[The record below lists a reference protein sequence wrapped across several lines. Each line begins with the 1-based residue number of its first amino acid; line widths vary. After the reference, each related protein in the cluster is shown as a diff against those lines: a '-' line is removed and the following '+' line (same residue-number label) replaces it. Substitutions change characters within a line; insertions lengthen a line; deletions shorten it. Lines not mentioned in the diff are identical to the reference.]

1 MLPARELES
10 GQARGPLGG
19 TPRRYHLRITGA
31 PTDPPERQIEP
42 SGEPLSTLRGAGAGL
57 DTRLVGRVIGAL
69 LLVAL
74 AAAVVIFFVAGLHK
88 NTQISQLR
96 QHGVPVRFT
105 VSGCMGLLGGSGSN
119 AAGYACR
126 GSFTL
131 DGHRDNE
138 PIPGN
143 SLHPPGTVLRA
154 VAVPGD
160 PALVITVRM
169 LDGEHT
175 SGTVFILPAVLLVV
189 LALLVGALV
198 LRRRRIRRT

>member
-1 MLPARELES
+1 VLPARELES
-10 GQARGPLGG
+10 SQARGPLGR
-19 TPRRYHLRITGA
+19 PARRYHLRIAGA
-31 PTDPPERQIEP
+31 PTDPPERPIEP
-42 SGEPLSTLRGAGAGL
+42 SGEALSTLRGAGAGL
-57 DTRLVGRVIGAL
+57 DARLVGRVVGVL

-74 AAAVVIFFVAGLHK
+74 ALAVVIFFVAGLHK

-105 VSGCMGLLGGSGSN
+105 VTGCIGQLGGSGSN
-119 AAGYACR
+119 AAGYSCR

-131 DGHRDNE
+131 DGRRYNE

-143 SLHPPGTVLRA
+143 SLHPPGAVLQA

-160 PALVITVRM
+160 PALVITARM

-175 SGTVFILPAVLLVV
+175 SGSVFILPAVLLVV
-189 LALLVGALV
+189 LALVVGVLV
-198 LRRRRIRRT
+198 RRRRHLRRT